1 MALKI
6 GVVGMGGMGNFH
18 FRTYA
23 GIKGAEVVAIC
34 DIDPAKLLGKG
45 GVEINIGG
53 GGKGP
58 SFADVRKH
66 TDYREL
72 LADHEIEVVDITLP
86 TYLHAPVALEAL
98 KAGKHVITE
107 KPMAIDSR
115 AAQKVAAAAWKAKR
129 RLFVAHCIRFW
140 PAYAKAREIVK
151 GGRYGKLVSANFRRI
166 SGTPTWSWDGW
177 LLDEK
182 RSGLCPLDMHIHD
195 TDFIL
200 YLCGRPK
207 SVACSRG
214 LCKKGVL
221 TDHIVATFDYGKGR
235 LVTAEGAWYGSQG
248 VPFGMSF
255 TIAMETATLICDT
268 DLKLMLHPAK
278 GKPSEIKVKGGDGYE
293 HELRHFVDCIA
304 KGKKSPVV
312 SPESAIKSVKL
323 IEYELASA
331 KKRRPVNVKL

>member
-23 GIKGAEVVAIC
+23 GIKGAKVVAIC
-34 DIDPAKLLGKG
+34 DIDPKKISGKG

-53 GGKGP
+53 GGKG
-58 SFADVRKH
+58 SGFVGVKKYS
-66 TDYREL
+66 DYREL
-72 LADHEIEVVDITLP
+72 IADPEIEVVDITLP
-86 TYLHAPVALEAL
+86 TYIHAPVAIEAL

-115 AAQKVAAAAWKAKR
+115 EARRMAAAAKKAKR

-140 PAYAKAREIVK
+140 PVYAKAREIVR
-151 GGRYGKLVSANFRRI
+151 GGKHGKLVSANFRRI

-182 RSGLCPLDMHIHD
+182 RSGLCALDMHIHD
-195 TDFIL
+195 TDYIL
-200 YLCGRPK
+200 HLLGKPK
-207 SVACSRG
+207 SVSCSRG
-214 LCKKGVL
+214 ISRKGGL
-221 TDHIVATFDYGKGR
+221 TEHIVASFDYGKGR
-235 LVTAEGAWYGSQG
+235 LVTAEGAWYGAEG

-255 TIAMETATLICDT
+255 TIAMETATLICGT

-278 GKPSEIKVKGGDGYE
+278 GKPREIKVRSGDGYE

-304 KGKKSPVV
+304 KGRKSDVV
-312 SPESAIKSVKL
+312 SPKSAIESVKL
-323 IEYELASA
+323 VEYELASE
-331 KKRRPVNVKL
+331 KKRAPVKVKL